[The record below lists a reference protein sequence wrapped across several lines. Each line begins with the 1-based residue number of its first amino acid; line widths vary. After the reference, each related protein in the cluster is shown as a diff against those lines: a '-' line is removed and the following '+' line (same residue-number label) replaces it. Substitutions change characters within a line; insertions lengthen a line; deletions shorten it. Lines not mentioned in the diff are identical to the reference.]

1 MTSGNDSDTCIEW
14 LVTIGVSLAALA
26 LSWFG
31 YWPLGLIAAAN
42 GLALFV
48 VLLCHDLDPA
58 RRKQKVLGKKPKKRS
73 ATRAPE
79 EI

>member
-1 MTSGNDSDTCIEW
+1 MTSGNDFDTCNEW

-31 YWPLGLIAAAN
+31 YWPLGLVAAAN

-58 RRKQKVLGKKPKKRS
+58 LKKQRTANKSSEKSS
-73 ATRAPE
+73 AIR
-79 EI
+79 